1 MKRGVIMP
9 NIELKAYQASEISF
23 VNKLESGTRI
33 ELANKYSYNVGYS
46 ASNTCKGEFS
56 IEVAD
61 KTNASK
67 FSVKVVI
74 SGIFSFSSDM
84 EKERIHVESFK
95 MLFPYARAL
104 VTTITANAG
113 IPPIIIPTIDIESQS
128 IYKFEKP
135 KE

>member
-1 MKRGVIMP
+1 MS

-23 VNKLESGTRI
+23 VNKLENGTRV

-46 ASNTCKGEFS
+46 ATNTCKGEFS
-56 IEVAD
+56 IEVSD
-61 KTNASK
+61 KTNPEK
-67 FSVKVVI
+67 FNVKVVI
-74 SGIFSFSSDM
+74 AGIFVFNQGT

-95 MLFPYARAL
+95 MLFPYARSL
-104 VTTITANAG
+104 ITTVTANAG

-135 KE
+135 EE

>member
-1 MKRGVIMP
+1 MP
-9 NIELKAYQASEISF
+9 NIELKAYQATEITF
-23 VNKLESGTRI
+23 VNKLESGTRV

-46 ASNTCKGEFS
+46 NNNTCKGEFS

-61 KTNASK
+61 KTNEEK
-67 FSVKVVI
+67 FNVKVVI
-74 SGIFSFSSDM
+74 AGIFTFSPDM
-84 EKERIHVESFK
+84 QKERIHVESFK

-104 VTTITANAG
+104 ITTITANAG

-135 KE
+135 QG

>member
-1 MKRGVIMP
+1 MS

-23 VNKLESGTRI
+23 VNKLENGTRV

-46 ASNTCKGEFS
+46 TTNTCKGEFT

-61 KTNASK
+61 KNSPEK
-67 FSVKVVI
+67 FFVKIVLA
-74 SGIFSFSSDM
+74 GIFAFSQGM

-104 VTTITANAG
+104 ITTVTSNAG

-135 KE
+135 QE